1 VKRALE
7 RDVQSFPQGE
17 EYGEKYLAEGAR
29 CSRKQES
36 AELGVEAIAIL
47 DIG

>member
-1 VKRALE
+1 MKNALE
-7 RDVQSFPQGE
+7 REMQLFPQGE

-47 DIG
+47 NIG

>member
-1 VKRALE
+1 MKRALE
-7 RDVQSFPQGE
+7 CDVQSFPQGE
-17 EYGEKYLAEGAR
+17 EYGGKYLADDHR